1 MIQKK
6 DTVGN
11 WLVRLVKG
19 VIVGIGAIT
28 PGLSGGVLALVLG
41 LYQPLIRFL
50 ANLKVNFIKNV
61 LFFLPVGVGLL
72 LGVVAFSALVD
83 FAFTNYAAQ
92 FTCLFIG
99 FIVGTFPSLFK
110 TAAEKGRRTRH
121 WWVLII
127 AAILTA
133 LVMLRMETAGNLS
146 LSRTFMSWVLGGA
159 LFGLG
164 VVVPGLSPSNFLI
177 YLGLYQP
184 MASGIEHLDFSV
196 ILPLGLGLV
205 VCVLAFAK
213 LMDFL
218 FNKFY
223 SFMYHGIIGIVLGST
238 LAIIPFDVRG
248 WALAVSIVLFA
259 FGVAGSFLLSRLD
272 KRNPPGGKQSL
283 E

>member
-1 MIQKK
+1 MIEKK

-19 VIVGIGAIT
+19 VIVGIGAIV
-28 PGLSGGVLALVLG
+28 PGLSGGVLALVFG

-50 ANLKVNFIKNV
+50 ANLKESFVKNV
-61 LFFLPVGVGLL
+61 LFFLPVGIGLL
-72 LGVVAFSALVD
+72 LGVLAFSAFVD

-92 FTCLFIG
+92 FTCLFVG

-110 TAAEKGRRTRH
+110 TAAEKGRKTRH

-127 AAILTA
+127 VAILTA
-133 LVMLRMETAGNLS
+133 LVMLRMETTSDIS
-146 LSRTFMSWVLGGA
+146 LSHTFFNWVLSGA

-164 VVVPGLSPSNFLI
+164 VVVPGMSPSNFLI

-196 ILPLGLGLV
+196 IIPLALGLI
-205 VCVLAFAK
+205 VCVFAFAK

-218 FNKFY
+218 FKKFY
-223 SFMYHGIIGIVLGST
+223 PFMYHGIIGIVLGST
-238 LAIIPFDVRG
+238 LAIIPYYVRG
-248 WALAVSIVLFA
+248 WALVVSILLFA
-259 FGVAGSFLLSRLD
+259 FGVAGSLWLSRLD
-272 KRNPPGGKQSL
+272 KRKPPGGNKA
-283 E
+283 